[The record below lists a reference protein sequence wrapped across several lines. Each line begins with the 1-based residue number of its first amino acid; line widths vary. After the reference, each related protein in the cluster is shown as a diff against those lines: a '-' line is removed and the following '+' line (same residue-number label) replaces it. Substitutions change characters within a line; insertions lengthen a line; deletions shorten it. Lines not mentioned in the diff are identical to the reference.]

1 MLVVHS
7 CAHCTSVET
16 EALGKQ
22 EVLGL
27 VFGCGIVARGQEV
40 MGSGM
45 GRGRPSAKGA
55 GSRLSTGQSTAP
67 PPQDSACGG
76 GGAVETVFIPHPFSS
91 SALWGCSVKRL
102 LSIHL
107 INIHNQALFI

>member
-55 GSRLSTGQSTAP
+55 GSRLSTGQSP
-67 PPQDSACGG
+67 PPHLRTQHVVGVGQWRLSSYLTLSLVQRSGG
-76 GGAVETVFIPHPFSS
+76 VQSRGY
-91 SALWGCSVKRL
+91 
-102 LSIHL
+102 
-107 INIHNQALFI
+107 